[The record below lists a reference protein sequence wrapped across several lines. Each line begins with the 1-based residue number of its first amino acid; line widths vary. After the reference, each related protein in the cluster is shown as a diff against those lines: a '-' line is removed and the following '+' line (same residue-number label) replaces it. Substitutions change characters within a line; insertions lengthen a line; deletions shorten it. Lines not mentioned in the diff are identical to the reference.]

1 MKKLL
6 PLAACLGLSCA
17 WLGLGTVAPTATAA
31 AQVPGRQFVV
41 PMANMKYG
49 RVPSGLK
56 VGDTIIWVNRDTVPH
71 TVTAR
76 DRSFD
81 LRMNPGQ
88 KARMTLRKSG
98 RFAFYCTL
106 HPLMRG
112 TLAVATK

>member
-1 MKKLL
+1 MVKLL
-6 PLAACLGLSCA
+6 TLAAWTGLSCACLGLA
-17 WLGLGTVAPTATAA
+17 TIAEAPSASALA
-31 AQVPGRQFVV
+31 PGRQFVV

-49 RVPSGLK
+49 RLPSGLK
-56 VGDTIIWVNRDTVPH
+56 AGDTIIWVNRDTVPH

-88 KARMTLRKSG
+88 KARQTLRKAGS
-98 RFAFYCTL
+98 FPFYCTL

-112 TLAVATK
+112 TLKVTA